1 MIRTYVR
8 SVKLA
13 TRFACTY
20 PRTVEEP
27 KPSVESEDS
36 ELSDD
41 ERRAALLR
49 SLAERDFSSLAGA
62 KLRELRAGY
71 TQAADSPD

>member
-13 TRFACTY
+13 NLRACTY
-20 PRTVEEP
+20 PRAVAEEP
-27 KPSVESEDS
+27 KPSVEPEDS
-36 ELSDD
+36 ELAAD

-62 KLRELRAGY
+62 KLRELRDY
-71 TQAADSPD
+71 TKS